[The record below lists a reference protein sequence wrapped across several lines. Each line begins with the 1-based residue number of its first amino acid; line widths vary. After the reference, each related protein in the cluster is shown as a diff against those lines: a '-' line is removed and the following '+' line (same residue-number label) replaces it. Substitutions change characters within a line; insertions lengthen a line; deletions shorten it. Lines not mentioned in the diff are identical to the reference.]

1 MAYAAA
7 EVVCVWIFH
16 NQALSVTINLFF
28 FLSFFLG
35 GGHVPVKGLTYRQK
49 M

>member
-16 NQALSVTINLFF
+16 NQALSVTFF
-28 FLSFFLG
+28 SSSFFLEG
-35 GGHVPVKGLTYRQK
+35 GGGGGACSF
-49 M
+49 